1 MSYTVQQLAKLAG
14 VSVRT
19 LHHYDQIG
27 LLKPARVEK
36 NGYRKYEERELLQ
49 LQQILFFRELEFP
62 LEEITRVMTAPGFD
76 LKAALNDQRKLIELK
91 KKRLNGLIKT
101 IDKTISKLNQ
111 KNQMK
116 DEELYGSFNKDEMNQ
131 YAEEAKQRWGN
142 TEAYK
147 QSQERYAKM
156 SKEDIQKFKE
166 DGEKWCAKMAT
177 MMDLDPAGAEVQEM
191 IAGHYNALRVWYEP
205 NLKMYRGLADM
216 YVDDA
221 RFTAYYDKHAVGLA
235 KFMREA
241 MHAYCEANGG
251 GDGEACE

>member
-49 LQQILFFRELEFP
+49 LQQILFFRELDFP
-62 LEEITRVMTAPGFD
+62 LEEVMRVMTAPGFD

-101 IDKTISKLNQ
+101 IDKTINKLNQ

-116 DEELYGSFNKDEMNQ
+116 DEELYGSFDKDEMNQ
-131 YAEEAKQRWGN
+131 YAEEAKQRWGH
-142 TEAYK
+142 TDAYK

-156 SKEDIQKFKE
+156 SKEDLQKLKE
-166 DGEKWCAKMAT
+166 DGEKWCAKLAT
-177 MMDLDPAGAEVQEM
+177 MMDLDPAGAEVQAM
-191 IAGHYNALRVWYEP
+191 IAEHYNSLRTWYEP

-216 YVDDA
+216 YVADA
-221 RFTAYYDKHAVGLA
+221 RFTAYYDKHAPGLA
-235 KFMREA
+235 KFLQAA
-241 MHAYCEANGG
+241 MHAYCEAKGN
-251 GDGEACE
+251 